1 MKRIS
6 IEARPDWQKECE
18 KVGFYWHTLATD
30 PGVDP
35 TYWDETHA
43 YEFTE
48 AEIETIESASTELYR
63 MCLAAVDY
71 VLQQGSE
78 MLTRLAIPVEFH
90 EMIRKSW
97 ERQDLDLYG
106 RFDFA
111 FDANGVPK
119 MLEFNADTP
128 TSLLE
133 AAVVQWFWMEQ
144 YAQRTGQTLDQ
155 FNSMHERLVEQMKD
169 IGANLLGPNETFYFS
184 AVAENLED
192 TGTVEYLRDCAMQAG
207 LKTEYIAIENIGWN
221 GSSFRDMEEKPISTI
236 FKLYPWEMLVRE
248 EFGLFVAKEPWDMVE
263 PSWKMILSNKGLLPI
278 LWELY
283 PDHPNLLPAY
293 WSSAPLNGNYAEKP
307 MLAREGA
314 DVKLIKDGKVAVEGV
329 KRGYDAMA
337 RSIYQAYLPLP
348 KFDGMTPI
356 IGSWIVGGRSVGMGI
371 REDISEVTGNT
382 SRFIPHYF
390 RPETN

>member
-1 MKRIS
+1 MKRIK
-6 IEARPDWQKECE
+6 IEAREDWQAQCE

-48 AEIETIESASTELYR
+48 AEVTKVEEASTVLYR
-63 MCLAAVDY
+63 MCLSAVDY
-71 VLQQGSE
+71 AIE
-78 MLTRLAIPVEFH
+78 RDMLSQLAIPIEFH
-90 EMIRKSW
+90 QMIKDSW
-97 ERQDLDLYG
+97 KRQDLDLYG

-111 FDANGVPK
+111 FDAQGTPK

-133 AAVVQWFWMEQ
+133 ASVVQWFWMEN
-144 YAQRTGQTLDQ
+144 YAQRSGQTLDQ
-155 FNSMHERLVEQMKD
+155 FNSVHERLIEQFKD
-169 IGANLLGPNETFYFS
+169 VGTSILGPNETFYFA

-192 TGTVEYLRDCAMQAG
+192 KGTAEYLRDCAMQAG
-207 LKTEYIAIENIGWN
+207 LKTDYIDIENIGWD
-221 GSSFRDMEEKPISTI
+221 GSTFRDLDEKPINTI
-236 FKLYPWEMLVRE
+236 FKLYPWEWLIRE
-248 EFGLFVAKEPWDMVE
+248 EFGLHMTTNPWDVLE
-263 PSWKMILSNKGLLPI
+263 PSWKLILSNKGILPI

-329 KRGYDAMA
+329 KRGYDNLA
-337 RSIYQAYLPLP
+337 RSIYQQYLPLP

-356 IGSWIVGGRSVGMGI
+356 IGSWIVGGRAVGMGI
-371 REDISEVTGNT
+371 REDVSEVTGNT

-390 RPETN
+390 LPNT

>member
-1 MKRIS
+1 MKRIA
-6 IEARPDWQKECE
+6 IEARPDWQAQCE

-35 TYWDETHA
+35 TYWDETKA
-43 YEFTE
+43 YEFTA
-48 AEIETIESASTELYR
+48 AEVDTIEEASTELYR
-63 MCLAAVDY
+63 LCLSAVDY
-71 VLQQGSE
+71 AIERG
-78 MLTRLAIPVEFH
+78 MLGQLAIPVEFH
-90 EMIRKSW
+90 QLIKKSW

-106 RFDFA
+106 RFDFVL
-111 FDANGVPK
+111 DPNGVPK

-133 AAVVQWFWMEQ
+133 ASVVQWYWMED
-144 YAQRTGQTLDQ
+144 YAKRIGKPLDQ
-155 FNSMHERLVEQMKD
+155 FNSMHERLIEQFKD
-169 IGANLLGPNETFYFS
+169 VGAALLGPNETFYFA

-192 TGTVEYLRDCAMQAG
+192 KGTAEYLRDCAIQAG
-207 LKTEYIAIENIGWN
+207 LKTDYLDIEQIGWN
-221 GSSFRDMEEKPISTI
+221 GTSFTNMDEKPINTI
-236 FKLYPWEMLVRE
+236 FKLYPWEWLIRE
-248 EFGLFVAKEPWDMVE
+248 EFGLHMTKETWDVVE
-263 PSWKMILSNKGLLPI
+263 PAWKLVLSNKGILPI

-293 WSSAPLNGNYAEKP
+293 WSSSTLGGNYVEKP

-314 DVKLIKDGKVAVEGV
+314 DVKIIKDGKVAVEGV
-329 KRGYDAMA
+329 KRGYDNLA
-337 RSIYQAYLPLP
+337 RNIYQQYLPLP
-348 KFDGMTPI
+348 KFDDMTPI

-390 RPETN
+390 LPA